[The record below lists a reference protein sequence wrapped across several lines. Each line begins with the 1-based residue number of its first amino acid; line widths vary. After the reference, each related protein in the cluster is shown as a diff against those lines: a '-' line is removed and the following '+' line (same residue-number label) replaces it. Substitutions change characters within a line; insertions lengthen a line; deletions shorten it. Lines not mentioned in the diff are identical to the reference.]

1 MEEEKPQG
9 KRENA
14 KMMYFDDSA
23 GESASLEAGM
33 GNMVYSSGRLKVQ
46 SVGFIVVSKFRKKSA
61 RSALGGAVRRT
72 APTRH
77 SFNTRD

>member
-23 GESASLEAGM
+23 GESGSREAGM

-46 SVGFIVVSKFRKKSA
+46 SVGFIVVSEFRKKICSKRA
-61 RSALGGAVRRT
+61 WRRRSKDGADK
-72 APTRH
+72 A
-77 SFNTRD
+77 FF